1 MYGVKEQQSQPL
13 GELLFTKKKKKKKTT
28 IPQLDHKLQIE
39 THSMQ
44 RVTQNSQTTKTHNRN
59 PFLPRLGKIND
70 YSAKSKPILSIL
82 ESTEM
87 KKSIGTHSFDSRI
100 GKIETQFYRIKERE
114 DFKRREKEGGVF
126 RV

>member
-1 MYGVKEQQSQPL
+1 
-13 GELLFTKKKKKKKTT
+13 
-28 IPQLDHKLQIE
+28 
-39 THSMQ
+39 MQ

-59 PFLPRLGKIND
+59 PFLPRLGKIDD

-114 DFKRREKEGGVF
+114 DFQREDPFYREGEKRERRRSFSCLISKRGGVYLVF
-126 RV
+126 